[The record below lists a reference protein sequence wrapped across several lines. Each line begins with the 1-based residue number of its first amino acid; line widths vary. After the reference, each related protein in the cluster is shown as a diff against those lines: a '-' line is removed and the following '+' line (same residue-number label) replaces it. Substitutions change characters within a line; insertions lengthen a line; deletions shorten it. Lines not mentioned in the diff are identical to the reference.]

1 MDKSNRKAAT
11 LSAGVLFI
19 SVIALRPHISGAVHP
34 FIEGF
39 FSILVL
45 LALAILVLSEDI
57 RLFDSESVNL
67 TFGLL
72 VCIYV
77 WAIVSLI
84 WSADR
89 SSGISEVVTL
99 TMGIAAF
106 ILSFHFSRGF
116 ERNNKYI
123 GAVVILASTPVIL
136 RAFYQKIWGFETL
149 RRVLADM
156 SAIGQDV
163 GDLTGYIA
171 SGRVFAG
178 FLNPNM
184 LAVFC
189 AMAVPIAI
197 ALIVKQKLLSKKVLF
212 GMITAALW
220 VVLILTGS
228 LGGAL
233 AAVVGIMVFTLL
245 AGKIGGRS
253 IVLLGAFALAVV
265 FAVFAIRGTDFL
277 LGPDGSL
284 TQRAGYMAAGIRMF
298 FEKPL
303 PGWGS
308 GSVPGAL
315 MGFIARGIRP
325 VTDPHNF
332 IIRSM
337 VNWGILGMLI
347 MSGFFFSLFHSI
359 RKGLE
364 KSGNRL
370 LGAAFSGASA
380 AFIFHSLMDMSFSV
394 PETAFFG
401 WVVMGGAL
409 GCISGSKE
417 EASKEEAKRGTSRN
431 TTRIAAGTALLALCV
446 PVLLYFQAEFY
457 FYQGNQAF
465 MSGNYEESSR
475 LFNESAKL
483 LPVSGKYRL
492 REGRSLMNLEKLPDA
507 REKFMRA
514 AKLTPYSPYPP
525 WELGRLD
532 AKLGNHE
539 EALSFL
545 DSAIEKYPTS
555 PRIRLERAHVLMK
568 LGRGE
573 ETVME
578 LVEAEAYASFD
589 PEAARIIRQA
599 LDEIGQ
605 NAVDSVFNSLEY
617 ME

>member
-1 MDKSNRKAAT
+1 MREKSRSVAP
-11 LSAGVLFI
+11 LSAGVLLI
-19 SVIALRPHISGAVHP
+19 SVIVLRPHISGAVHP

-57 RLFDSESVNL
+57 RPSDSESVNQ
-67 TFGLL
+67 TIGFLL
-72 VCIYV
+72 CFYV

-84 WSADR
+84 WSTDR
-89 SSGISEVVTL
+89 GNGISEVVTL
-99 TMGIAAF
+99 TLGVAAF
-106 ILSFHFSRGF
+106 VLSFHFSRGF
-116 ERNNKYI
+116 ERNEKYL
-123 GAVVILASTPVIL
+123 GAVVILASIPVVL
-136 RAFYQKIWGFETL
+136 RAFYQKVWGLDAL
-149 RRVLADM
+149 RGLLADM

-184 LAVFC
+184 LAAFC
-189 AMAVPIAI
+189 AIMVPIAI
-197 ALIVKQKLLSKKVLF
+197 ALTVKQKVPSKKVIF
-212 GMITAALW
+212 GTVTLALW
-220 VVLILTGS
+220 AVLILTGS
-228 LGGAL
+228 LGGVL
-233 AAVVGIMVFTLL
+233 AAVFGIMVFTLL

-253 IVLLGAFALAVV
+253 IILLIAFALAVV

-277 LGPDGSL
+277 LGRDGSL

-298 FEKPL
+298 LERPL
-303 PGWGS
+303 AGWGS

-315 MGFIARGIRP
+315 MGFIARNVRP

-337 VNWGILGMLI
+337 VNWGILGILV

-359 RKGLE
+359 RKGL
-364 KSGNRL
+364 KNSGNRL

-409 GCISGSKE
+409 GCVSGFRE
-417 EASKEEAKRGTSRN
+417 ETIRRTNRDAKR
-431 TTRIAAGTALLALCV
+431 IALGAALLTLCV
-446 PVLLYFQAEFY
+446 PVLLFFQAEFY
-457 FYQGNQAF
+457 FYQGDQAY
-465 MSGNYEESSR
+465 MSGDYEESSR
-475 LFNESAKL
+475 LFNESSKL
-483 LPVSGKYRL
+483 LPLSGKYHI
-492 REGRSLMNLEKLPDA
+492 REGRSLMNLEKLSDA

-525 WELGRLD
+525 WELGRLE
-532 AKLGNHE
+532 ARSGNNE
-539 EALSFL
+539 KALSLL

-555 PRIRLERAHVLMK
+555 PRIRLERAQALMK

-605 NAVDSVFNSLEY
+605 NTVDNVFNSQEY